1 MTEITRVPI
10 KPVGTAAL
18 AKLWIGIVLA
28 IALGGG
34 LAWAALPKTLSVETL
49 VAGKGASP
57 KVGDLAFVKYT
68 GTLADTGEEFD
79 KWRPEQLPIA
89 GIFPEGT
96 AFPVQ
101 EGATIPGFFEGLQKM
116 QKGGKYK
123 LYIPADKAYG
133 DEPPAGSPIPPGAD
147 LIFEIE
153 LVDFLTQ
160 EEVERKIAIMQ
171 RAIEAQG
178 GAAGGPGGAAGGAG
192 GAGGGGGGAPVAPPA
207 GVQPPA
213 GTPPVGQPVPPP
225 PTGQ

>member
-10 KPVGTAAL
+10 KPVGTGAL
-18 AKLWIGIVLA
+18 AKLWIGVVLA

-49 VAGKGASP
+49 VEGKGESP

-79 KWRPEQLPIA
+79 KWKPEQLPIK
-89 GIFPEGT
+89 GIFPEGS

-123 LYIPADKAYG
+123 LYIPSHKAYG
-133 DEPPAGSPIPPGAD
+133 DEPPPGSAIPAGAD

-153 LVDFLTQ
+153 LVDFFTQ
-160 EEVERKIAIMQ
+160 EEVERKIAIIQ
-171 RAIEAQG
+171 RAMQAQ
-178 GAAGGPGGAAGGAG
+178 GGPGGPQ
-192 GAGGGGGGAPVAPPA
+192 GGAPLGGAPQGAPQ
-207 GVQPPA
+207 GVP
-213 GTPPVGQPVPPP
+213 GQ
-225 PTGQ
+225 